1 MSDKKKLVANYI
13 YNMIYQV
20 VNILIPIITIP
31 YASRVLGAEGI
42 GASSYTNSIAIFF
55 TVLCVFGINNY
66 GSKMIAYVRGDYK
79 KISNQFWNIWF
90 LQLVMSLIAG
100 TIYIISFVILDILG
114 MRFLVIM
121 QFPWILASLID
132 ISWFFVGIE
141 DFKKTVT
148 RNVLVKVL
156 GLILIFILVKSKA
169 DLWIYVLINSL
180 CAFLG
185 NLIFWILISKY
196 VQKPKRKNID
206 IFTHFKGALFLLI
219 PQIIAQV
226 YITLDRTIIGNLSSL
241 VEVGYY
247 DQSQK
252 IARIA
257 LTLVTSLSIVIM
269 PRIANMYAKKELNMI
284 NLYLK
289 KSVNFTLAFSI
300 LITSTLAAVS
310 KHFVPIFFGDD
321 FIVIVPYM
329 MISSLII
336 IFISIGGVFANQ
348 YTLPTGKN
356 TQYIIPLIVAA
367 ILNVISNIIL
377 VPILGVMGGVISI
390 VFTEFCVAILRIFLV
405 RKDLNIKFLFK
416 GTYVYWIA
424 GFSSFFITLLIS
436 MNIKGNF
443 FELITEGCVSVGIY
457 TLIIFL
463 VNNPIKNEI
472 LTFVNNKKVKR

>member
-1 MSDKKKLVANYI
+1 MADGI
-13 YNMIYQV
+13 
-20 VNILIPIITIP
+20 NILIPIITIP

-114 MRFLVIM
+114 MRFLFIM

-141 DFKKTVT
+141 DFKKIVT

-206 IFTHFKGALFLLI
+206 I
-219 PQIIAQV
+219 
-226 YITLDRTIIGNLSSL
+226 
-241 VEVGYY
+241 
-247 DQSQK
+247 
-252 IARIA
+252 
-257 LTLVTSLSIVIM
+257 
-269 PRIANMYAKKELNMI
+269 
-284 NLYLK
+284 
-289 KSVNFTLAFSI
+289 
-300 LITSTLAAVS
+300 
-310 KHFVPIFFGDD
+310 
-321 FIVIVPYM
+321 
-329 MISSLII
+329 
-336 IFISIGGVFANQ
+336 
-348 YTLPTGKN
+348 
-356 TQYIIPLIVAA
+356 
-367 ILNVISNIIL
+367 
-377 VPILGVMGGVISI
+377 
-390 VFTEFCVAILRIFLV
+390 
-405 RKDLNIKFLFK
+405 
-416 GTYVYWIA
+416 
-424 GFSSFFITLLIS
+424 
-436 MNIKGNF
+436 
-443 FELITEGCVSVGIY
+443 
-457 TLIIFL
+457 
-463 VNNPIKNEI
+463 
-472 LTFVNNKKVKR
+472 

>member
-114 MRFLVIM
+114 MRFLFIM

-169 DLWIYVLINSL
+169 DLWIYVLINS
-180 CAFLG
+180 
-185 NLIFWILISKY
+185 
-196 VQKPKRKNID
+196 
-206 IFTHFKGALFLLI
+206 
-219 PQIIAQV
+219 
-226 YITLDRTIIGNLSSL
+226 
-241 VEVGYY
+241 
-247 DQSQK
+247 
-252 IARIA
+252 
-257 LTLVTSLSIVIM
+257 SIK
-269 PRIANMYAKKELNMI
+269 A
-284 NLYLK
+284 
-289 KSVNFTLAFSI
+289 
-300 LITSTLAAVS
+300 
-310 KHFVPIFFGDD
+310 
-321 FIVIVPYM
+321 
-329 MISSLII
+329 
-336 IFISIGGVFANQ
+336 
-348 YTLPTGKN
+348 TG
-356 TQYIIPLIVAA
+356 
-367 ILNVISNIIL
+367 
-377 VPILGVMGGVISI
+377 
-390 VFTEFCVAILRIFLV
+390 F
-405 RKDLNIKFLFK
+405 
-416 GTYVYWIA
+416 
-424 GFSSFFITLLIS
+424 
-436 MNIKGNF
+436 
-443 FELITEGCVSVGIY
+443 
-457 TLIIFL
+457 
-463 VNNPIKNEI
+463 
-472 LTFVNNKKVKR
+472 